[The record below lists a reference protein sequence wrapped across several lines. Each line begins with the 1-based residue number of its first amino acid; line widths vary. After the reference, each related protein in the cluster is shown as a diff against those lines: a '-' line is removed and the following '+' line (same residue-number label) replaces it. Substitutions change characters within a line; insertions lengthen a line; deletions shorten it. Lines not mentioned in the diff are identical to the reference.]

1 MLEDFFANFRM
12 GLGKPLMVGIGISLL
27 SACASNEPYY
37 GHMSTAS
44 DYKTTTSVY
53 DILVNYGKYNAYT
66 VPKVDRERHQ
76 RCIYFALDTLNSGAS
91 CKWFGRKARG
101 EVFVAYID
109 PNSCTTLYTTIW
121 NKNKSKNFKDR
132 ACLQNNKWKFFP
144 N

>member
-1 MLEDFFANFRM
+1 M

-53 DILVNYGKYNAYT
+53 DILVNYGKY
-66 VPKVDRERHQ
+66 
-76 RCIYFALDTLNSGAS
+76 YFALDTLNSGES